1 MDRDNNLE
9 DIEELD
15 FNYNDGSKISLYE
28 NPIRTGRKDK
38 STFITEGDLSMK
50 SSNIMLG
57 NDNKNLQDGVYVNED
72 EIKNALSKYLNELSA
87 IRPSTLSITF
97 LIPVLYC
104 VSSLPSS

>member
-28 NPIRTGRKDK
+28 NPIRAGRKDK
-38 STFITEGDLSMK
+38 STFITEGDLSMR

-72 EIKNALSKYLNELSA
+72 EIKNALSKYLNESSENKV
-87 IRPSTLSITF
+87 IKSKNNGRK
-97 LIPVLYC
+97 
-104 VSSLPSS
+104 VSVDEIL

>member
-38 STFITEGDLSMK
+38 STFITEGDLSMR

-57 NDNKNLQDGVYVNED
+57 NDNR
-72 EIKNALSKYLNELSA
+72 KYFSGWNHA
-87 IRPSTLSITF
+87 
-97 LIPVLYC
+97 
-104 VSSLPSS
+104 